1 MGSHPSTERCDP
13 VACVTQL
20 VACQVLNPTMLA
32 LDVCVNTLSCQCALT
47 IVWGCVRSM
56 VGQIMCN
63 HCWVMMFS
71 SALQPPALIV
81 PRTHPPPQ
89 ISHHYPPPL
98 PHTGPSVGLVS
109 PAVQG
114 GVEAG
119 RLQLQHMLQ
128 VSHRHTCLWSNN
140 TVTVSSH
147 NLGKH

>member
-89 ISHHYPPPL
+89 ISHHYPPP
-98 PHTGPSVGLVS
+98 PPTHRAVCGTGIASCTGR
-109 PAVQG
+109 G
-114 GVEAG
+114 GSWTLAATAHASGEPQAYMS
-119 RLQLQHMLQ
+119 LE
-128 VSHRHTCLWSNN
+128 
-140 TVTVSSH
+140 
-147 NLGKH
+147 

>member
-81 PRTHPPPQ
+81 PRTHPPPPNK
-89 ISHHYPPPL
+89 SSLPPP
-98 PHTGPSVGLVS
+98 PSHT
-109 PAVQG
+109 Q
-114 GVEAG
+114 G
-119 RLQLQHMLQ
+119 RLWDWYRQLYREGWKLDAC
-128 VSHRHTCLWSNN
+128 SYSTCFR
-140 TVTVSSH
+140 
-147 NLGKH
+147 